1 MGNSVPEEA
10 RLGDEGRA
18 FTPFQWFFNKE
29 VIGSLLLLLASVSAV
44 LIANSGLYG
53 WYDHLLHMDVALL
66 FDRLRISRSLL
77 HWVNDGLM
85 TLFFF
90 TVGLEIKREVMVGEL
105 ASPKQALLPVIAA
118 AGGMLMPGL
127 IYLAFNAGSPAAHG
141 WGIPVATDIAFSLG
155 AISILGRRLPVGLR
169 IFLTAFAIADDLGA
183 VVIIALFYTQEI
195 TTVYLQAS
203 GVCVLILLVGNLLW
217 VRWIPFYLVM
227 GVVTWICVM
236 GSGVHATV
244 AGVAVA
250 MLVPARGKYNTI
262 RFVRKVREIIAGFET
277 DRRIDAAWYSIFL
290 RPDHQNAVH
299 ALELAC
305 HNVETPLQRLEHA
318 LHPWV
323 VYLILPVFAFF
334 NAGLPLQD
342 MPLAEAAANPIALG
356 CTLGLLVG
364 KPLGISLAAYAA
376 VRMGVAAL
384 PENVRWPHIVG
395 AGMLGGIGFTMS
407 LFISGLSFSDP
418 MALNLSKF
426 GVLGGSILS
435 AAAGLAFLAA
445 VAARDGRT
453 YAEVAEA
460 TS

>member
-1 MGNSVPEEA
+1 MGNSVPQQA
-10 RLGDEGRA
+10 RLENDGRA

-29 VIGSLLLLLASVSAV
+29 VIGSLLLLLASLGAV
-44 LIANSGLYG
+44 LIANSTLYG
-53 WYDHLLHMDVALL
+53 WYEHLLHMDVTLHV
-66 FDRLRISRSLL
+66 DRLRISRSLL

-127 IYLAFNAGSPAAHG
+127 IYLAFNAGGPGVHG

-155 AISILGRRLPVGLR
+155 AIAILGRKLPVGLR

-183 VVIIALFYTQEI
+183 VVIIALFYTQGI

-203 GVCVLILLVGNLLW
+203 GVCVLILLMGNLLW
-217 VRWIPFYLVM
+217 LRWIPFYLVM
-227 GVVTWICVM
+227 GVATWICVM

-244 AGVAVA
+244 AGVVVA

-262 RFVRKVREIIAGFET
+262 RFVNEAQAIISGMTT

-299 ALELAC
+299 ALELAL

-323 VYLILPVFAFF
+323 VYLVLPVFAFF
-334 NAGLPLQD
+334 NAGLPLQA
-342 MPLAEAAANPIALG
+342 MSLAEAAANPIALG
-356 CTLGLLVG
+356 CTLGLLLG
-364 KPLGISLAAYAA
+364 KPLGVSLAAYAA

-407 LFISGLSFSDP
+407 LFISGLSFTDV
-418 MALNLSKF
+418 MFLNYSKL
-426 GVLGGSILS
+426 GVLAGSVLS
-435 AAAGLAFLAA
+435 AAAGLGFLAV

-453 YAEVAEA
+453 YAEAAGE